1 MTTPLA
7 PESTGAILAGT
18 LGGLG
23 AGLATGLGALGVYSV
38 RELSRRANDWLLA
51 CAAGVMLAAS
61 FFSLLA
67 PSIEVARAQSS
78 SKSVAAFVVCAAVL
92 AGALALTL
100 AHRLVPHEHFGFG
113 REGPAGLHV
122 KRIWLFVL
130 AIALHNLPEGMAVG
144 VGFGGGAATSGM
156 SLAVGIGLQNVPEG
170 LAVAAS
176 LVSIG
181 YGRTR
186 AFLVS
191 LGTGVIEALGGAL
204 GAVAAGWTAELL
216 PWALGFA
223 AGAML
228 FVISG
233 EIIPETH
240 RGESKSGATY
250 ALLGGFLAMTA
261 ISVVLG

>member
-1 MTTPLA
+1 MSSPIVD
-7 PESTGAILAGT
+7 GI
-18 LGGLG
+18 LGGLF
-23 AGLATGLGALGVYSV
+23 AGLATGVGALGVYSV
-38 RELSRRANDWLLA
+38 RELSRRANDLLLA

-67 PSIEVARAQSS
+67 PSIEVARRQSTSS
-78 SKSVAAFVVCAAVL
+78 SGAAAIVCAAVL
-92 AGALALTL
+92 CGALALTL
-100 AHRLVPHEHFGFG
+100 AHKLIPHEHFTTG
-113 REGPAGLHV
+113 REGPAAAHV
-122 KRIWLFVL
+122 RRIWLFVL
-130 AIALHNLPEGMAVG
+130 AISLHNLPEGMAVG
-144 VGFGGGAATSGM
+144 VGFGGGEATSGM
-156 SLAVGIGLQNVPEG
+156 SLAVGIGLQNIPEG

-186 AFLVS
+186 AFLIS
-191 LGTGVIEALGGAL
+191 LGTGAIEAVGGAV
-204 GAVAAGWTAELL
+204 GAAAASVVAALL

-240 RGESKSGATY
+240 RGDSKGLATY
-250 ALLGGFLAMTA
+250 ALLAGFLAMTA
-261 ISVVLG
+261 ISVVMT

>member
-1 MTTPLA
+1 MTSPIVD
-7 PESTGAILAGT
+7 GI
-18 LGGLG
+18 LGGLC
-23 AGLATGLGALGVYSV
+23 AGLATGLGAFGVYSV
-38 RELSRRANDWLLA
+38 RELSRRANDLLLA

-67 PSIEVARAQSS
+67 PSIEVAREQTSS
-78 SKSVAAFVVCAAVL
+78 NAGAAFVVCTSVL
-92 AGALALTL
+92 CGALALTL
-100 AHRLVPHEHFGFG
+100 AHRSIPHEHFGTG
-113 REGPAGLHV
+113 REGPAAVHV
-122 KRIWLFVL
+122 RRIWLFVL
-130 AIALHNLPEGMAVG
+130 AISLHNLPEGMAVG
-144 VGFGGGAATSGM
+144 VGFGAGDATSGL
-156 SLAVGIGLQNVPEG
+156 SLAVGIGLQNIPEG

-186 AFLVS
+186 AFLIS
-191 LGTGVIEALGGAL
+191 LGTGAIEAVGGAA
-204 GAVAAGWTAELL
+204 GAAAASWVAALL

-240 RGESKSGATY
+240 RGDSKGAATY
-250 ALLGGFLAMTA
+250 ALLAGFLVMTGLG
-261 ISVVLG
+261 IVLA

>member
-1 MTTPLA
+1 MTSPIVD
-7 PESTGAILAGT
+7 GVLAG
-18 LGGLG
+18 LL

-38 RELSRRANDWLLA
+38 RELSRRANDLLLA

-61 FFSLLA
+61 FFSLLTPA
-67 PSIEVARAQSS
+67 IEVARARSS
-78 SKSVAAFVVCAAVL
+78 SAGAAAALVCAAVL
-92 AGALALTL
+92 CGALALTI
-100 AHRLVPHEHFGFG
+100 AHRSIPHEHFGTG
-113 REGPAGLHV
+113 REGPSGAHV
-122 KRIWLFVL
+122 RRIWLFVL
-130 AIALHNLPEGMAVG
+130 AISLHNLPEGMAVG
-144 VGFGGGAATSGM
+144 VGFGGGDATSGLP
-156 SLAVGIGLQNVPEG
+156 LAIGIGLQNVPEG

-176 LVSIG
+176 LVSVG

-191 LGTGVIEALGGAL
+191 LGTGAIEALGGAA
-204 GAVAAGWTAELL
+204 GAAAASLTAALL

-240 RGESKSGATY
+240 RGESKGLATY
-250 ALLGGFLAMTA
+250 ALLAGFLTMTA
-261 ISVVLG
+261 LDVVLA